1 MTACSQDVSK
11 ERLMFVSDEA
21 SKLSE
26 EETVSFLKAVTGLFT
41 VPKHSVTVE

>member
-21 SKLSE
+21 SKLNE

-41 VPKHSVTVE
+41 VSIHPVMLE